1 MYMATD
7 SRHAAWPTPKTS
19 VDTGKAFGESVHQ
32 ESADH
37 INNDCNN
44 SFEPEHASMMSLPAS
59 NVKTG
64 KRGYPACQGEVAAFS
79 RLFNSPALGYG
90 DRTMPKNKPV
100 TIRDLYPH
108 MSEAE
113 LAVAQAN
120 LKRYVALLVRIHDRL
135 KGDGKSW
142 PDSPVNL
149 TASEMHRTIP
159 GERSNSPKERN

>member
-1 MYMATD
+1 MATD

-19 VDTGKAFGESVHQ
+19 VETGEAFGESLHQ
-32 ESADH
+32 EGANH
-37 INNDCNN
+37 VNNNCNH
-44 SFEPEHASMMSLPAS
+44 SFEPEHASMMSLPPS

-64 KRGYPACQGEVAAFS
+64 KCGYLASRGEVATFS
-79 RLFNSPALGYG
+79 RLFKSPALGYG
-90 DRTMPKNKPV
+90 DRTMPKDQPI
-100 TIRDLYPH
+100 TIRDLYSH
-108 MSEAE
+108 MSAAE
-113 LAVAQAN
+113 LAVAEAN

-135 KGDGKSW
+135 KAEGKSW